1 MLIQDTIPAF
11 KELDDAL
18 TEFSEKLSLENRLNY
33 ENAKHFYRG
42 TSVLEME
49 DVIRRGGGIS
59 TGGRFEFTSLTTNLK
74 VADEFAE
81 KENHVIIVYDG
92 DSVRR
97 TGAAVPVKYSHKYST
112 RDEEIERG
120 MSLAYMGE
128 DETRIP
134 DGTEGPVLTDA
145 VLDSKKPLLP
155 RMVRAIK
162 KAEKAGIRVSSM

>member
-1 MLIQDTIPAF
+1 MGRGDQIPAF
-11 KELDDAL
+11 RELDDAL
-18 TEFSEKLSLENRLNY
+18 TAFSEKLSLENRLNY

-59 TGGRFEFTSLTTNLK
+59 TGGRSEFTSLTTNLI
-74 VADEFAE
+74 ADEFAE
-81 KENHVIIVYDG
+81 KENCVIIVYDG
-92 DSVRR
+92 DSAGRA
-97 TGAAVPVKYSHKYST
+97 GEAVPAKHSRECSA
-112 RDEEIERG
+112 RDEEIECG

-155 RMVRAIK
+155 RTARAIR
-162 KAEKAGIRVSSM
+162 KAEAGIRVSSV